1 MQKKLLIITLLIV
14 TLVSC
19 GSMKDAMYSE
29 KNVRK
34 VELGM
39 TKEKVISIM
48 GKSYTSAG
56 AIQTPEGSVEI
67 IRWDSVDDLE
77 KYEFHF
83 VDKILKEWHRVR
95 LDYHDHRPRVAP

>member
-1 MQKKLLIITLLIV
+1 MQKKLLITTLLVIA
-14 TLVSC
+14 LVSC
-19 GSMKDAMYSE
+19 GSVKDAMYSE

-39 TKEKVISIM
+39 TKEEVISIM

-56 AIQTPEGSVEI
+56 AIRSPEGSVEI
-67 IRWDSVDDLE
+67 IRWDSAYDFE

-95 LDYHDHRPRVAP
+95 TDYQDLWPRVAP

>member
-1 MQKKLLIITLLIV
+1 MQKKLLIIALLFTTLM
-14 TLVSC
+14 SC
-19 GSMKDAMYSE
+19 SSMKDVFNSE
-29 KNVRK
+29 QNVRK

-56 AIQTPEGSVEI
+56 AIQTPEGNVEI
-67 IRWDSVDDLE
+67 IRWDSVEDAE
-77 KYEFHF
+77 KFEFHF

-95 LDYHDHRPRVAP
+95 LDYPDYRPRVAP